1 MTDET
6 FRLGRED
13 ASLVVAAANDGRITS
28 DSVPQWLMAMRA
40 DRAGTRKT
48 LASLTSVRANL
59 LNTSDDVVSGADHAE
74 RGVMASLARLGIQP
88 TSRKVAASGAPAP
101 AGYAAPGL
109 PSARE
114 ILWGKPFDQWTQ
126 EERDDATQWQL
137 GPRFR
142 QGLKPPPGGVSYYI
156 PSGDPSTVEVP
167 DHRLDDRR

>member
-1 MTDET
+1 M
-6 FRLGRED
+6 
-13 ASLVVAAANDGRITS
+13 VAAANDGRITS
-28 DSVPQWLMAMRA
+28 DSVPQWLMAMHA
-40 DRAGTRKT
+40 DRTGTRKT

-59 LNTSDDVVSGADHAE
+59 AHTSAGGTGADHAE
-74 RGVMASLARLGIQP
+74 RAVMASLARLGIQP
-88 TSRKVAASGAPAP
+88 PSRKVAARGAPAP

-114 ILWGKPFDQWTQ
+114 MQWGKPVDQWTQ
-126 EERDDATQWQL
+126 KERDDATQWQL